1 MRNEMMHRPVVK
13 RTSGVY
19 AGKTKAI
26 NWEIRS
32 NRTGSLMKKKF
43 LLFRMRQWCSCN
55 FIRTNEAQANIRNR
69 YSNRLFFKF
78 DGTVCR

>member
-1 MRNEMMHRPVVK
+1 MREK
-13 RTSGVY
+13 QKQLT
-19 AGKTKAI
+19 GKLGQIEQAAH
-26 NWEIRS
+26 E
-32 NRTGSLMKKKF
+32 KKF

>member
-19 AGKTKAI
+19 AGKQKQL
-26 NWEIRS
+26 
-32 NRTGSLMKKKF
+32 TGKLGQIEQAAHEKKF

-55 FIRTNEAQANIRNR
+55 F
-69 YSNRLFFKF
+69 Y
-78 DGTVCR
+78 